1 MKRKRLLLIGALVA
15 AAFGLALAGCA
26 QNRLTTDDLIE
37 MGYVNK
43 VTFDL
48 MGGKSGERTELVQYV
63 KDNSLVVEPGSS
75 TLAAKFLR
83 ARDIRSAGIVSA
95 PRMRTET
102 SLTAKRGTS

>member
-15 AAFGLALAGCA
+15 AAFGLARAGCA

-48 MGGKSGERTELVQYV
+48 MGGKSGERTEL
-63 KDNSLVVEPGSS
+63 SS
-75 TLAAKFLR
+75 DESIHYHRGFPDCRFRKAVR
-83 ARDIRSAGIVSA
+83 
-95 PRMRTET
+95 RTCDVP
-102 SLTAKRGTS
+102 A